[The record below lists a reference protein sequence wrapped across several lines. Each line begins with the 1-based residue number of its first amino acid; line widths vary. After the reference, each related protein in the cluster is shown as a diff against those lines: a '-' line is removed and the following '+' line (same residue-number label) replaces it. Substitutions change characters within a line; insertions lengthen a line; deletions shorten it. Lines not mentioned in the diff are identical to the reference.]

1 MVAMR
6 SLLKFLYVA
15 SLVFILLTFSG
26 SLFVKAESQSLIL
39 LAEQNWDT
47 YRVGGTCVFGTH
59 NLYVTD
65 VDGDGLL
72 EVITGGFSYGA
83 DSNMSGSQAP
93 LKVWNWN
100 SENVTL
106 KAEAKWP
113 GLIISLF
120 AGDIDEDDTVE
131 IITFSTS
138 RSDTSN
144 YGSIRIWHLINGDLT
159 LQTGIDCNRL
169 GSAVFVG
176 DADNDG
182 KNEIVSVVQN
192 IASVVP
198 ELALW
203 NYQDN
208 TITLDKTQLLDL
220 ADVTRANSVY
230 VSDLDNDG
238 KQEIIVGGYSDTLD
252 ESKGQLTIWQWN
264 GTDFALLANH
274 NWQLQKGTAKTI
286 AGGVM
291 GNTAVNNVKVADLT
305 GDGLKEIVTGG
316 FTYDGENINGQIKVW
331 SWTGTELTEKA
342 SQEWANDYLTE
353 VKCISLNDVDGDGEV
368 EIVQSG
374 IIAAKGSFNSSD
386 TAHDRAQLRVW
397 TLSSDELT
405 LKYAHNW
412 TFDNGACAW
421 NVGSG
426 DLDNDGITEIVTVG
440 CSAYG
445 SLCDPD
451 MRIWA
456 LAPVVVNFNLVLLSA
471 IVVGSLFAV
480 IIFTIMI
487 LLKKRR

>member
-1 MVAMR
+1 MR
-6 SLLKFLYVA
+6 LLLKFLYVA

-47 YRVGGTCVFGTH
+47 YRLGGTCVFGTH

-65 VDGDGLL
+65 VDGDGLI

-106 KAEAKWP
+106 KSEAKWP
-113 GLIISLF
+113 GLLISLF
-120 AGDIDEDDTVE
+120 AGDIDEDNTVE

-138 RSDTSN
+138 RSDTGN

-159 LQTGIDCNRL
+159 LQTEIDCNRL
-169 GSAVFVG
+169 GAAVFVG

-182 KNEIVSVVQN
+182 ENEIVSVVQN
-192 IASVVP
+192 VASDVP
-198 ELALW
+198 ELVLW

-208 TITLDKTQLLDL
+208 TLTLDKTQLLDV

-238 KQEIIVGGYSDTLD
+238 KQEVVIGGYSDKLD

-264 GTDFALLANH
+264 ETDFALLANH
-274 NWQLQKGTAKTI
+274 NWQLQEGTAKTI

-305 GDGLKEIVTGG
+305 GDGFKEIVTGG
-316 FTYDGENINGQIKVW
+316 FTYDGENVNGQIKVW

-353 VKCISLNDVDGDGEV
+353 VKCISLNDVDGDGAI

-374 IIAAKGSFNSSD
+374 IIAAQGSFNSSD
-386 TAHDRAQLRVW
+386 TAHDRAQLRIW
-397 TLSSDELT
+397 AFSDNWLT
-405 LKYAHNW
+405 LKHSVEW
-412 TFDNGACAW
+412 TFDDGSCAW

-426 DLDNDGITEIVTVG
+426 DLNMDGVVEIVTIG

-456 LAPVVVNFNLVLLSA
+456 LEAMAVNYTYVLLSA

-480 IIFTIMI
+480 IIFAIMI